1 MRGFTL
7 LELMVVILLAGILS
21 AIALPQF
28 SSVIARAQQTSIANA
43 LVLDL
48 NYARS
53 EAIKR
58 NQYAFVCP
66 LPDDVLEGSTT
77 LSCGNDW
84 NNGWQVVVDVDD
96 SGSIDNSDLQL
107 RVHES
112 PGNRVKVGAGNNAG
126 GGLRFNALGLV
137 NSINGGPA
145 NDTAQVRICL
155 EPDTCD
161 ATSQTLKVIIS
172 RAGRIRTERN
182 L

>member
-58 NQYAFVCP
+58 SQYAFVCP
-66 LPDDVLEGSTT
+66 GKPPEDSLEP
-77 LSCGNDW
+77 SCGQDW
-84 NNGWQVVVDVDD
+84 NEGWQIVADVNGDGSVD
-96 SGSIDNSDLQL
+96 GADLLL

-112 PGNRVKVGAGNNAG
+112 PGNRVQNAQ
-126 GGLRFNALGLV
+126 
-137 NSINGGPA
+137 
-145 NDTAQVRICL
+145 NDSATARM
-155 EPDTCD
+155 
-161 ATSQTLKVIIS
+161 
-172 RAGRIRTERN
+172 N
-182 L
+182 Y